1 MKIRPLPPLLRGWG
15 MVASVDIVLKG
26 IGFLL
31 IPVYAKYMLPAEFGV
46 FSYAGI
52 ISGVACLVFGFGQY
66 AIFTRS
72 EAEAE
77 IQQEQVIHGVL
88 ANVAFGMI
96 VWWGVLSLIGL
107 FFRSA
112 IFSGKVSIYVWI
124 FLAVQPVIALFTQLL
139 SIDLF
144 LTRRYFL
151 GAMRALTECILTHG
165 FGVAAVILFSQRTS
179 DYRLMSCSL
188 SAIIVMALFL
198 PMTRFWKNI
207 KYLLKHP
214 LSIRVN
220 REGLWEGLPLSM
232 NGLIGL
238 ASGNGDRYLLE
249 KMASKQEL
257 GFFSFAGNLSNVVIV
272 AFSSFNNI
280 WLGIFYQREKTNAWR
295 IKKTILVGLGWVGIA
310 GLSILFFEIIFIFMK
325 GWLDKYQ
332 HARNLIP
339 FLGVAVGFQVLGQ
352 LVGNFFNLWKKN
364 KYTTPIN
371 FLSGIVSISVG
382 MYLIP
387 KWGAVGAAIQAV
399 LTSAIS
405 FLMILATSIWVSSKI
420 RNSAND
426 V

>member
-31 IPVYAKYMLPAEFGV
+31 IPIYAKYMLPEEFGI
-46 FSYAGI
+46 FSYAGM

-72 EAEAE
+72 ETEDDMQRE
-77 IQQEQVIHGVL
+77 HVIRGVL
-88 ANVAFGMI
+88 ANVALGI
-96 VWWGVLSLIGL
+96 GLWWCVLLLISL
-107 FFRSA
+107 FFRAA
-112 IFSGKVSIYVWI
+112 IFSGKVSVFVWV
-124 FLAVQPVIALFTQLL
+124 FLAIQPAIALFTQLL

-165 FGVAAVILFSQRTS
+165 FGIAAIILFSERTS

-188 SAIIVMALFL
+188 SAAIALVFFL
-198 PMTRFWKNI
+198 PMTRFWKTL
-207 KYLLKHP
+207 KYLLNHP
-214 LSIRVN
+214 LSIRLN
-220 REGLWEGLPLSM
+220 REGLWEGMPLSM

-257 GFFSFAGNLSNVVIV
+257 GIFSFAGNLSNVVIV

-295 IKKTILVGLGWVGIA
+295 VKKTILVGLGWVGIA
-310 GLSILFFEIIFIFMK
+310 GLSILFFEIVFMFMK

-339 FLGVAVGFQVLGQ
+339 FLGIAVGFQVLGQ
-352 LVGNFFNLWKKN
+352 LVNNFFNLWKKN

-371 FLSGIVSISVG
+371 LLSGIASISLG
-382 MYLIP
+382 LYLIP

-399 LTSAIS
+399 FTSAIS
-405 FLMILATSIWVSSKI
+405 FIMILATSIWVSSKI
-420 RNSAND
+420 RNRSD